1 MCVKR
6 KSARVR
12 AVRKK
17 ELDMALNMTMALL
30 GGLALFLYGMKMMGE
45 GLEKA
50 AGDKLRQLLDSLTR
64 NPIMGLLVGVVF
76 TMIIQSSSA
85 TTVMVVGFV
94 NAGLLDLMQA
104 TGVILGA
111 NIGTTVTAWIVAGF
125 QAMAFMPLL
134 LLIGVVMMMFL
145 KKLKLQRIGQVIAGF
160 GMLFVG
166 MDMMK
171 NAMEPLAQSPAFTH
185 LMTTFSNPFL
195 AMLMGVV
202 ITAVIQSS
210 SASVGIL
217 ELLALQGLVPLET
230 SLYIIMGTNIG
241 TCVTAMLA
249 AIGASRTAQRAA
261 LIHLMF
267 NVLGTLVVFI
277 LVSLLPVASWLS
289 AIQEPALQ
297 IAVAHT
303 SFKVF
308 EVLCFIALRKY
319 LVKLVMLLVPG
330 EDQRTEERRLK
341 YLDDRILST
350 PPIAMAQISK
360 EIERMGSIAVENLRR
375 AMDAFFNKDA
385 SLIGEVEQ
393 TEDVLNYLN
402 HEITRYMVSA
412 SQLDLPEGDMRCMGA
427 LFHVVNDLERIGDHA
442 ENMAEYAQ
450 NRIDEDIPFSDDSIR
465 EMRELLERTL
475 TLCNV
480 ALEAFHTRNRHLL
493 PQVLV
498 QEENIDDMEK
508 ELQQNHVERLTH
520 GACTPRSGMIYSDM
534 LSNLERVADHAT
546 NVGFSIQDEQDEE

>member
-1 MCVKR
+1 MCKDT
-6 KSARVR
+6 RVR
-12 AVRKK
+12 AARKK
-17 ELDMALNMTMALL
+17 ENIMSLTMTMSLL

-50 AGDKLRQLLDSLTR
+50 AGDKLRRLLESLTR
-64 NPIMGLLVGVVF
+64 NPIIGLLVGVVF

-125 QAMAFMPLL
+125 QAMTFMPLIL
-134 LLIGVVMMMFL
+134 LVGVAMIMFV
-145 KKLKLQRIGQVIAGF
+145 KRLKLQRIGQIVAGF

-171 NAMEPLAQSPAFTH
+171 NAMSPLAESAEFAR
-185 LMTTFSNPFL
+185 LMTTFSNPLL
-195 AMLMGVV
+195 AMLMGVA

-249 AIGASRTAQRAA
+249 AIGATRTARRAA

-267 NVLGTLVVFI
+267 NVLGTLVVFV
-277 LVSLLPVASWLS
+277 LVSVLPVANWLS
-289 AIQEPALQ
+289 AIKDPALQ

-308 EVLCFIALRKY
+308 EVMCFIALRGY
-319 LVKLVMLLVPG
+319 LVKLVMILVPG
-330 EDQRTEERRLK
+330 DDTRTEERRLK

-350 PPIAMAQISK
+350 PPIAVAQISK
-360 EIERMGSIAVENLRR
+360 EIERMGDIAVDNLSR
-375 AMDAFFNKDA
+375 AMDAFFDKNA
-385 SLIGEVEQ
+385 ALIPEVEHN
-393 TEDVLNYLN
+393 EDAINYLN
-402 HEITRYMVSA
+402 HEITRYMVSV
-412 SQLDLPEGDMRCMGA
+412 SQLDLPADDMKRMGA

-450 NRIDEDIPFSDDSIR
+450 SRIDDEIPFSDESIR
-465 EMRELLERTL
+465 EMHEMLSKTLELCRLAL
-475 TLCNV
+475 NV
-480 ALEAFHTRNRHLL
+480 FHTRDRKLL

-498 QEENIDDMEK
+498 REENIDDLEK
-508 ELQQNHVERLTH
+508 ELQRNHVERLTR
-520 GACTPRSGMIYSDM
+520 GACTPRSGMVFSDM

-546 NVGFSIQDEQDEE
+546 NIGFSIQEE

>member
-1 MCVKR
+1 MCKDT
-6 KSARVR
+6 RVR
-12 AVRKK
+12 AARKK
-17 ELDMALNMTMALL
+17 ENIMSLTMTMSLL

-50 AGDKLRQLLDSLTR
+50 AGDKLRRLLESLTR
-64 NPIMGLLVGVVF
+64 NPIIGLLVGVVF

-125 QAMAFMPLL
+125 QAMTFMPLIL
-134 LLIGVVMMMFL
+134 LVGVAMIMFV
-145 KKLKLQRIGQVIAGF
+145 KRLKLQRIGQIVAGF

-171 NAMEPLAQSPAFTH
+171 NAMSPLAESTEFAR
-185 LMTTFSNPFL
+185 LMTTFSNPLL
-195 AMLMGVV
+195 AMLMGVA

-249 AIGASRTAQRAA
+249 AIGATLTARRAA

-267 NVLGTLVVFI
+267 NVLGTLVVFV
-277 LVSLLPVASWLS
+277 LVSVLPVANWLS
-289 AIQEPALQ
+289 AIKDPALQ

-308 EVLCFIALRKY
+308 EVMCFIALRGY
-319 LVKLVMLLVPG
+319 LVKLVMILVPG
-330 EDQRTEERRLK
+330 DDSRTEERRLK

-350 PPIAMAQISK
+350 PPIAVAQISK
-360 EIERMGSIAVENLRR
+360 EIERMGDIAVDNLSR
-375 AMDAFFNKDA
+375 AMDAFFDKNA
-385 SLIGEVEQ
+385 ALIPEVEHN
-393 TEDVLNYLN
+393 EDAINYLN
-402 HEITRYMVSA
+402 HEITRYMVSV
-412 SQLDLPEGDMRCMGA
+412 SQLDLPADDMKRMGA

-450 NRIDEDIPFSDDSIR
+450 SRIDDEIPFSDESIR
-465 EMRELLERTL
+465 EMHEMLSKTLELCRLAL
-475 TLCNV
+475 NV
-480 ALEAFHTRNRHLL
+480 FHTRDRKLL

-498 QEENIDDMEK
+498 REENIDDLEK
-508 ELQQNHVERLTH
+508 ELQRNHVERLTR
-520 GACTPRSGMIYSDM
+520 GACTPRSGMVFSDM

-546 NVGFSIQDEQDEE
+546 NIGFSIQEE

>member
-1 MCVKR
+1 MT
-6 KSARVR
+6 
-12 AVRKK
+12 
-17 ELDMALNMTMALL
+17 LDMAMTLL

-50 AGDKLRQLLDSLTR
+50 AGDKLRKLLESLTR
-64 NPIMGLLVGVVF
+64 NPIMGLLVGVIF
-76 TMIIQSSSA
+76 TMVIQSSSA

-125 QAMAFMPLL
+125 QAMAIMPLV
-134 LLIGVVMMMFL
+134 LLIGVAMMMFL
-145 KKLKLQRIGQVIAGF
+145 KRLKLQRVGQIVAGF

-166 MDMMK
+166 MDMMSG
-171 NAMEPLAQSPAFTH
+171 AMKPLANSPEFAS
-185 LMTTFSNPFL
+185 LMTMFSSPL
-195 AMLMGVV
+195 MAMLMGVV

-217 ELLALQGLVPLET
+217 ELLAIQGLVPLDT
-230 SLYIIMGTNIG
+230 ALYIIMGTNIG

-249 AIGASRTAQRAA
+249 SIGTTRTARRAA

-277 LVSLLPVASWLS
+277 LVSVLPVAQWLS
-289 AIQEPALQ
+289 NIEGPAVQ
-297 IAVAHT
+297 IAIAHT

-308 EVLCFIALRKY
+308 EVLCFISLRKW
-319 LVKLVMLLVPG
+319 LVKLVMILVPG
-330 EDQRTEERRLK
+330 EDARGEERHLQ

-350 PPIAMAQISK
+350 PPIAVAQICK
-360 EIERMGSIAVENLRR
+360 EIERMGTIAVDNLSR
-375 AMDAFFNKDA
+375 AMEAFFSKDT
-385 SLIGEVEQ
+385 SILGEVEQ
-393 TEDVLNYLN
+393 NEEVVNYLN
-402 HEITRYMVSA
+402 HEITRYMVQV
-412 SQLDLPEGDMRCMGA
+412 SQLELPSGDVERIGS

-450 NRIDEDIPFSDDSIR
+450 SRIDEDIPFSEDSIR
-465 EMRELLERTL
+465 EMREMLDKTV
-475 TLCNV
+475 TLCRLS
-480 ALEAFHTRNRHLL
+480 LEVLHSRDKRLL

-498 QEENIDDMEK
+498 QEESIDDMEK
-508 ELQQNHVERLTH
+508 ELQQSHVERLTR
-520 GACTPRSGMIYSDM
+520 GACTPRSGMIFSDM

-546 NVGFSIQDEQDEE
+546 NIGFSIQENDA